1 MAIYRKRTPQ
11 GKTIRAALDGLKGR
25 SPQEICAEYGI
36 SSTQYYRWRD
46 EALDAIKATFENKHL
61 KNTQNPHEME
71 RNRLLKI
78 IGEQHLIIDIQKK
91 FSNSF

>member
-1 MAIYRKRTPQ
+1 MATYRKRTAQEKLP
-11 GKTIRAALDGLKGR
+11 AVLDGLKGR
-25 SPQEICAEYGI
+25 SLQEICAEYGI

-46 EALDAIKATFENKHL
+46 EALDAVKTTFENKHT
-61 KNTQNPHEME
+61 KKAHKPHEIE

-91 FSNSF
+91 ISGSL

>member
-36 SSTQYYRWRD
+36 SSTWSLIFKKNFRFTLAIHQKQQKVK
-46 EALDAIKATFENKHL
+46 ELVNKEHISVHIALKVLAL
-61 KNTQNPHEME
+61 
-71 RNRLLKI
+71 
-78 IGEQHLIIDIQKK
+78 
-91 FSNSF
+91 S

>member
-36 SSTQYYRWRD
+36 SST
-46 EALDAIKATFENKHL
+46 
-61 KNTQNPHEME
+61 
-71 RNRLLKI
+71 
-78 IGEQHLIIDIQKK
+78 
-91 FSNSF
+91 